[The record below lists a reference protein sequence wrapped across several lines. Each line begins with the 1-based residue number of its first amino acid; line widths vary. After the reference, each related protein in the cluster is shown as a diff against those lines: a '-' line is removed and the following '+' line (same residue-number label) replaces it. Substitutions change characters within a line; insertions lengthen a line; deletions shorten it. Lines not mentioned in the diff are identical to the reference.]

1 MKKILL
7 VALLAIAAWTGYQH
21 SNAPTQATSPASAE
35 TVAAGAMAQATR
47 TPGAPVERFACDGRQ
62 YCSQMTSRAEAE
74 YFVRH
79 CPDTRMD
86 GDADGEPCENDSR
99 F

>member
-1 MKKILL
+1 MKQILL
-7 VALLAIAAWTGYQH
+7 IAILAFAAWTGYRYF
-21 SNAPTQATSPASAE
+21 NAPTQTSGPAS
-35 TVAAGAMAQATR
+35 TVRMAPAAVAPATLAPD
-47 TPGAPVERFACDGRQ
+47 TPEERYECDGRQ

-74 YFVRH
+74 YFVQH

-86 GDADGEPCENDSR
+86 GDGDGEPCENDSR